1 MANNKVQLGDGTV
14 LLDLTGDTVAPQTL
28 LSGATAH
35 NAAGEKISGS
45 VVTAPASTTTPKA
58 PGTADAGSE
67 DAYARGDHVHPTD
80 TTRQPK
86 ITAKGILKG
95 DGAGGVSGG
104 AVEKNELADDVQKS
118 LDKADAS
125 VQTTGG
131 TMTGDLKVGLAALGT
146 NGYVKGTWLQ
156 ATENNH
162 MENKSAKVAV
172 FDGSGWVYYR
182 TPAEILSDIG
192 AAKSSHN
199 HEGRLIQPTSIE
211 LFPGTSAGHGGYI
224 DFHFNSDAADFT
236 SRIYE
241 PAKGVL
247 KYNGYGIV
255 STANII
261 ALYNVHVSF
270 SNGVFEYSNAAIK
283 TTSVCF
289 AQFRGSAVSSGFQDT
304 VLGVTSYAGKLRII
318 AKNGGTFET
327 DVNILIVNL

>member
-1 MANNKVQLGDGTV
+1 MAVNKVEINGETK
-14 LLDLTGDTVAPQTL
+14 LDLTEDTVTPKTL
-28 LSGATAH
+28 LPGVSAH
-35 NAAGEKISGS
+35 NAAGDPISGAAAVVQYDEVQNLTDAQKEQARENIDAAPS
-45 VVTAPASTTTPKA
+45 VHEHDNRYYTEAEIDGK
-58 PGTADAGSE
+58 
-67 DAYARGDHVHPTD
+67 
-80 TTRQPK
+80 
-86 ITAKGILKG
+86 LK
-95 DGAGGVSGG
+95 DY
-104 AVEKNELADDVQKS
+104 LP
-118 LDKADAS
+118 L
-125 VQTTGG
+125 TGG
-131 TMTGDLKVGLAALGT
+131 TITGNLTGK
-146 NGYVKGTWLQ
+146 YISGTWLQ
-156 ATENNH
+156 TTATSDLG
-162 MENKSAKVAV
+162 KTPPRVAV
-172 FDGSGWVYYR
+172 LDDGGWMYSR
-182 TPAEILSDIG
+182 TPAEILSDID

-247 KYNGYGIV
+247 KYNGQGIV

-270 SNGVFEYSNAAIK
+270 SNGLFEYSNAAIK

>member
-1 MANNKVQLGDGTV
+1 MAVNKVEINGETK
-14 LLDLTGDTVAPQTL
+14 LDLTQDTVTPKTL
-28 LSGATAH
+28 LPGVTAH
-35 NAAGEKISGS
+35 NAAGDPISGAAAVVRYDEVQSLTDAQKEQARENIDAAPS
-45 VVTAPASTTTPKA
+45 VHEHDNRYYTEAEIDGK
-58 PGTADAGSE
+58 
-67 DAYARGDHVHPTD
+67 
-80 TTRQPK
+80 
-86 ITAKGILKG
+86 LK
-95 DGAGGVSGG
+95 DY
-104 AVEKNELADDVQKS
+104 LP
-118 LDKADAS
+118 L
-125 VQTTGG
+125 TGG
-131 TMTGDLKVGLAALGT
+131 TITGNLTGK
-146 NGYVKGTWLQ
+146 YISGTWLQ
-156 ATENNH
+156 TTATSDLG
-162 MENKSAKVAV
+162 KTPPRVAV
-172 FDGSGWVYYR
+172 LDDGGWMYSR
-182 TPAEILSDIG
+182 TPAEILSDID

-247 KYNGYGIV
+247 KYNGQGIV

-270 SNGVFEYSNAAIK
+270 SNGLFEYSNAAIK

>member
-1 MANNKVQLGDGTV
+1 MAVNKVEINGETK
-14 LLDLTGDTVAPQTL
+14 LDLTQDTVTPKTL
-28 LSGATAH
+28 LPGVTAH
-35 NAAGEKISGS
+35 NAAGDAISGAAAVVRYDEVQSLTDAQKEQARENIDAAPS
-45 VVTAPASTTTPKA
+45 VHEHDNRYYTEAEIDGK
-58 PGTADAGSE
+58 
-67 DAYARGDHVHPTD
+67 
-80 TTRQPK
+80 
-86 ITAKGILKG
+86 LK
-95 DGAGGVSGG
+95 DY
-104 AVEKNELADDVQKS
+104 LP
-118 LDKADAS
+118 L
-125 VQTTGG
+125 TGG
-131 TMTGDLKVGLAALGT
+131 TITGNLTGK
-146 NGYVKGTWLQ
+146 YISGTWLQ
-156 ATENNH
+156 TTATSDLG
-162 MENKSAKVAV
+162 KTPPRVAV
-172 FDGSGWVYYR
+172 LDDGGWMYSR
-182 TPAEILSDIG
+182 TPAEILSDID

-247 KYNGYGIV
+247 KYNGQGIV

-270 SNGVFEYSNAAIK
+270 SNGLFEYSNAAIK